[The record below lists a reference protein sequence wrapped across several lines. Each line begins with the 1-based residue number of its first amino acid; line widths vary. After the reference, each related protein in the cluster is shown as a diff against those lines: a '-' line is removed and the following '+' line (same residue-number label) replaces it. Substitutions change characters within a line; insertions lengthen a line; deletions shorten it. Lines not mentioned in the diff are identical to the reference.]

1 MKGGVEMAL
10 LILFLE
16 NLQGNWNFLNFFWYT
31 ININPF
37 FIVGYRYTHY
47 YTVCI
52 PIHSQD
58 DDSNILGVKE
68 RTNHIEKGS
77 IHKIKYF
84 TTM

>member
-16 NLQGNWNFLNFFWYT
+16 NLLGNWNFLNFFWYT

-77 IHKIKYF
+77 IHKTKYF

>member
-1 MKGGVEMAL
+1 MAL

-16 NLQGNWNFLNFFWYT
+16 IWYT